1 MSTPA
6 PNRPGAYTGEVVVK
20 YRGSTTGRREPV
32 YWKWNGS
39 SWTFATGPDVQNYKQ
54 QLEKQERGGDIE
66 TGTSSR
72 GLIYPEELTVG
83 QNTDYL
89 RFTFHRYKQGGQITN
104 YNDYNEETSFVAAD
118 GLPEYI
124 LLNMPQEVQS
134 EIGAEWGGK
143 SFSLI
148 GKDIISGAGNLVA
161 GDIGGTFKS
170 IGELISK
177 TTSGDAVQAAAAA
190 ATVAAI
196 NQIPGVGGNLTIN
209 DLVQGGSSK
218 ILNPNVELMYESP
231 TLRDLNLRMKL
242 VARTAG
248 EAETLQTVGRA
259 FRKAAVPSSGADD
272 NDRFIKIP
280 AYVKIRFM
288 RGNEDNRDLPK
299 YKMCAIKGVS
309 VNYAP
314 DGQYVSFMGGYLPAL
329 ELQLQLQETKIIFSD
344 DIKLSKDE
352 ASF

>member
-6 PNRPGAYTGEVVVK
+6 PNRPGAYTGEVLVK

-32 YWKWNGS
+32 YWRWNGS
-39 SWTFATGPDVQNYKQ
+39 SWTFATGPDVQVYQRQLQ
-54 QLEKQERGGDIE
+54 QQQSQNNDEP
-66 TGTSSR
+66 GTPS
-72 GLIYPEELTVG
+72 GALIYPEELSVA

-89 RFTFHRYKQGGQITN
+89 KFTFHRYKQGGQITN
-104 YNDYNEETSFVAAD
+104 YDDYNEETSFVAAD
-118 GLPEYI
+118 GLPSYI

-148 GKDIISGAGNLVA
+148 GKDIIAGAGNLVA
-161 GDIGGTFKS
+161 GDLSGTFQS
-170 IGELISK
+170 IGSLISK
-177 TTSGDAVQAAAAA
+177 TTSGEAAQAGAAAAA
-190 ATVAAI
+190 VAAI

-231 TLRDLNLRMKL
+231 TLRNLSLRMKL

-248 EAETLQTVGRA
+248 EAETLQTIGRA
-259 FRKAAVPSSGADD
+259 FRKAAVPASADS
-272 NDRFIKIP
+272 NNRFIKIP
-280 AYVKIRFM
+280 PFVKVRFM
-288 RGNEDNRDLPK
+288 RGSADNKDLPK
-299 YKMCAIKGVS
+299 YKMCAIKGAS

-314 DGQYVSFMGGYLPAL
+314 DGQYVSFMRGYLPAL
-329 ELQLQLQETKIIFSD
+329 ELQLELQETKIIFSD